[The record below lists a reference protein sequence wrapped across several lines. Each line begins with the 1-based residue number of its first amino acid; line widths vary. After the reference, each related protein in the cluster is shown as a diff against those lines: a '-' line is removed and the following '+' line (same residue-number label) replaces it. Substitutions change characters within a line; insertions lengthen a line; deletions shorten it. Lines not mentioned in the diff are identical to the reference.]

1 MKQENEVKILSQEE
15 LDKIYEAQVSTYEK
29 LLGSGKYKDLLLKL
43 GMNGCSL
50 NNLLYLLSQNADATV
65 IKNAKD
71 WEKTGRKPLPKATP
85 LKLMAPV
92 REGEKN
98 SYADIKGFQGAEAYD
113 ISQTKGK
120 DYMPFRMDENL
131 SDENKRLIVGAL
143 RDVLNNRR
151 YSFEFV
157 NGNELSKGTIIEC
170 DALQKKL
177 KIKRGLDN
185 RTLAFELAVKTGQ
198 IVARSSKPAD
208 FEGFAG
214 KEYQKLEGD
223 SIACILAARYGRE
236 TKNFD
241 FSIVDKMDKSDY
253 DVFRENLHYIYSGA
267 KRVMDGID
275 RAFAREERRRE
286 YQEKE
291 ESEDSRCYSEPEMG

>member
-1 MKQENEVKILSQEE
+1 MKRENEVKMLSQEE

-71 WEKTGRKPLPKATP
+71 WEKAGRTPHSKAIP
-85 LKLMAPV
+85 FKLMAPV
-92 REGEKN
+92 RESEKIK
-98 SYADIKGFQGAEAYD
+98 YAAIKGFQEADVYD
-113 ISQTKGK
+113 IFQTKGK
-120 DYMPFRMDENL
+120 DYVPFRMDENL

-143 RDVLNNRR
+143 RDLLNNRR

-157 NGNELSKGTIIEC
+157 GGDELSKGAVIEC
-170 DALQKKL
+170 ENSQKKL

-185 RTLAFELAVKTGQ
+185 QILAFELAVKTGQ
-198 IVARSSKPAD
+198 IIARTSKPAD
-208 FEGFAG
+208 FEGFSG
-214 KEYQKLEGD
+214 KEYQTLEED

-236 TKNFD
+236 TKDFD
-241 FSIVDKMDKSDY
+241 FSIIDKMDKSDY
-253 DVFRENLHYIYSGA
+253 AVFRENLHYIYSGA